1 MRSPTNVPPDE
12 TTVAT
17 LASPVDRL
25 SAFGPSSL
33 DECPRASIVSLE
45 LRVALIM
52 GAICV
57 ASLTLLQ
64 LSRLTYVDPDIWHEM
79 ALAREALRQGS
90 MPLTDSFAYTP
101 TVYPMVHHEWGTG
114 AVLYAATAAAG
125 GAGLMLLKYALVVVT
140 AGFCIAAAR
149 LRGARST
156 TILSLAPLAVLLTAI
171 GMTTVRAQL
180 FTLAALAIQLYLLE
194 RDRQGGRRWIWLW
207 LPLYVVWLNL
217 HAGFVVGVALFGCYL
232 IEQACRRRPVG
243 HLVAI
248 SLAMVL
254 LVAATPYGLHYY
266 PYLVHGVMLDRPLIS
281 EWAPLWQTGGSML
294 VVYAASLLL
303 VIYAACVAGPRRL
316 IGLLLVAVAAYA
328 ALRHTRHVSLYGVV
342 WFAYM
347 PSFIDLTPLGS
358 SLGTLWRGRARFL
371 ACGAALISVVCV
383 AQAIQGR
390 PWLAILPSDVDAL
403 AAGQPTYPIGAV
415 DYLAEH
421 EFHGNVMV
429 PFVEGGY
436 VLWKLTPA
444 AKVSIDGRYELCYQ
458 PGVLEENAAFY
469 LALPGWRSTLT
480 KYPTDIVLVP
490 RSAPLA
496 EKLAGEPGWHHVYQD
511 DLYEL
516 YARAGFTLPPRDRR
530 GEALVGQIP

>member
-1 MRSPTNVPPDE
+1 MRSPTNVPPGE
-12 TTVAT
+12 APVAT
-17 LASPVDRL
+17 PTTPVDGV
-25 SAFGPSSL
+25 SACDTPSPAERS
-33 DECPRASIVSLE
+33 RTRSVSLE
-45 LRVALIM
+45 LRTALIV
-52 GAICV
+52 GTLCV

-79 ALAREALRQGS
+79 ALAREALRLGA
-90 MPLTDSFAYTP
+90 MPLADSFAYTP

-114 AVLYAATAAAG
+114 AVLYAVTAAAG

-140 AGFCIAAAR
+140 AGFCVAEAR
-149 LRGARST
+149 LRGAKST

-171 GMTTVRAQL
+171 GLTTVRAQL

-194 RDRQGGRRWIWLW
+194 RDRQGDRRWIWLW

-243 HLVAI
+243 HLMAVGV
-248 SLAMVL
+248 AMVL
-254 LVAATPYGLHYY
+254 LVAATPYGRHYY
-266 PYLVHGVMLDRPLIS
+266 PYLVHGVLLDRPLIS
-281 EWAPLWQTGGSML
+281 EWAPLWQTGGSTL
-294 VVYAASLLL
+294 VLYAASLMLL
-303 VIYAACVAGPRRL
+303 IYTVCVAGPRRL
-316 IGLLLVAVAAYA
+316 VGLLLVAVAAYA

-347 PSFIDLTPLGS
+347 PSFIDSTPLGA
-358 SLGTLWRGRARFL
+358 SLANIWRGRARIM
-371 ACGAALISVVCV
+371 ASGAALVAVVCV
-383 AQAIQGR
+383 VQSIPGR
-390 PWLAILPSDVDAL
+390 PWQAILPANADAL

-415 DYLAEH
+415 DYLAEQK
-421 EFHGNVMV
+421 FHGNVMV

-469 LALPGWRSTLT
+469 QALPGWQSTLT

-490 RSAPLA
+490 RCAPLA
-496 EKLAGEPGWHHVYQD
+496 EKLPGEPGWHRVYQD

-516 YARAGFTLPPRDRR
+516 YARAGMTLPPRDRQ
-530 GEALVGQIP
+530 GEVLLGKIP